1 MVQFISLI
9 FSNVLSKPGFFCGI
23 IVFIGLLLL
32 KKPVYEALC
41 GFIKTAVGYFI
52 LTVGSDGLSNTFR
65 PIMNA
70 LGSRF
75 GIQASLVDTYFL
87 MGQMYG
93 EGGLF
98 SVAGAAAYMLFGQL
112 IAMITNMILVA
123 LNKWTRCRVIY
134 TTGHTLGMYTS
145 VFMWLVFMIAP
156 ATQNPVSALLI
167 GVLGGVWASVGS
179 NMTVEATQNLT
190 GNAGFAI
197 GHQCMWGVWFYDK
210 IAGKLGDPKDSIEN
224 VKMPGFLSIFKD
236 NVVSTAVLM
245 TVFIGGMMLVTG
257 RSALAAVDPSLNQS
271 TLFGVYIV
279 TKCLYFSVYMYILLA
294 GVRMFVAELT
304 KAFEGISR
312 KLIKGSMP
320 GVDIAVS
327 FNYAHPNVT
336 MVGFVCG
343 FVGQVI
349 AIAGLLLFKSPLFLL
364 PGFIPLFFD
373 NAAVAVYANKRG
385 GKRAAVI
392 CSVFNGIF
400 QVLVSLGMI
409 LFVQSC
415 CGTLLTA
422 WPGFFDNNSYLV
434 AFLFAYRF
442 LPPMVAFVV
451 LTVALLG
458 VNQLYY
464 RCNKEHYYSYMEDM
478 E

>member
-1 MVQFISLI
+1 MYNFISLLV
-9 FSNVLSKPGFFCGI
+9 SNILSKPGFFCGI

-32 KKPVYEALC
+32 KKPVYEALA

-52 LTVGSDGLSNTFR
+52 LTTGSDGLSNTFR
-65 PIMNA
+65 PIVNA

-75 GIQASLVDTYFL
+75 GMNASVVDTYFM

-93 EGGLF
+93 EGGLY
-98 SVAGAAAYMLFGQL
+98 SYPGAAAYALFGQL
-112 IAMITNMILVA
+112 ISMITNMVMVSLS
-123 LNKWTRCRVIY
+123 KWTRCRVIY
-134 TTGHTLGMYTS
+134 TTGHTLS
-145 VFMWLVFMIAP
+145 VYSTVFLWLIFMICP
-156 ATQNPVSALLI
+156 AAQNPIAAIMI
-167 GVLGGVWASVGS
+167 GILGGIWASVGS

-190 GNAGFAI
+190 DNAGFAI
-197 GHQCMWGVWFYDK
+197 GHQCMWGVWFYDR

-236 NVVSTAVLM
+236 NVVSTSILM
-245 TVFIGGMMLVTG
+245 TLFVGSMMLITG
-257 RSALAAVDPSLNQS
+257 REALAAVDSSLNAN
-271 TLFGVYIV
+271 TLFGTYII
-279 TKCLYFSVYMYILLA
+279 TKCLYFAVYMYILLA
-294 GVRMFVAELT
+294 GVRMFVSELT

-343 FVGQVI
+343 FFGQLI
-349 AIAGLLLFKSPLFLL
+349 AIIGLLVFKSPLFLL

-385 GKRAAVI
+385 GKRAAII

-415 CGTLLTA
+415 SGTLLTA
-422 WPGFFDNNSYLV
+422 WPAFFDNNSYLV
-434 AFLFAYRF
+434 GLLVAYRY
-442 LPPMVAFVV
+442 LPPMAAFFVV
-451 LTVALLG
+451 AILLLAI
-458 VNQLYY
+458 NQLYY
-464 RCNKEHYYSYMEDM
+464 RNHKDTYYSYME
-478 E
+478 ET